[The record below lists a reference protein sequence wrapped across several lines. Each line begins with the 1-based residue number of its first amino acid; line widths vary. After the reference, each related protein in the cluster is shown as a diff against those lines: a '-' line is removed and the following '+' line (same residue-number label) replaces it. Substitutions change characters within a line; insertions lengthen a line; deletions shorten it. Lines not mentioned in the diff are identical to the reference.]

1 MRPSDPAVLSG
12 SSRCDA
18 LPEELIDDVSDV
30 AGNLGEEQTWKAME
44 NTEITPLKMGAY
56 EDP

>member
-1 MRPSDPAVLSG
+1 VLSG

-30 AGNLGEEQTWKAME
+30 AGNLGEAQAWKAME
-44 NTEITPLKMGAY
+44 KHGDNAPKNGGL
-56 EDP
+56 